1 MTRIPPSPPPPPP
14 PPGGR
19 VQQGYS
25 GRELP
30 PGIDH
35 AKYRQLWTLI
45 ADWEAEAS
53 GNFDDL
59 AIKIYEAFL
68 RD

>member
-1 MTRIPPSPPPPPP
+1 M
-14 PPGGR
+14 
-19 VQQGYS
+19 QQGYS

-35 AKYRQLWTLI
+35 ARYRRLWTLI
-45 ADWEAEAS
+45 ADWEAEAN

-59 AIKIYEAFL
+59 ALKIYEEFL
-68 RD
+68 GD